1 AGGGR
6 GKPVHAAVFLRA
18 YVYLLLETGASDPAD
33 RSLVRIGLPCFK
45 QFEQENPAT
54 DHGGKCG
61 AGKPAG
67 QQPPGSVN
75 HPAVRSGGFRRD
87 ENRGRAGPFSPD
99 QLRIVFECAVGRK
112 RFGVYF
118 VPVQGTASL
127 GWGSVCAG
135 KGNDTGRIAFLFHA
149 AEL

>member
-1 AGGGR
+1 F
-6 GKPVHAAVFLRA
+6 VLHTVS
-18 YVYLLLETGASDPAD
+18 LLVPPPPASTLFPYTTLF
-33 RSLVRIGLPCFK
+33 RS
-45 QFEQENPAT
+45 
-54 DHGGKCG
+54 
-61 AGKPAG
+61 
-67 QQPPGSVN
+67 
-75 HPAVRSGGFRRD
+75 RD

-149 AEL
+149 AELLHRAGSPLGGNEPNAAGCPDC